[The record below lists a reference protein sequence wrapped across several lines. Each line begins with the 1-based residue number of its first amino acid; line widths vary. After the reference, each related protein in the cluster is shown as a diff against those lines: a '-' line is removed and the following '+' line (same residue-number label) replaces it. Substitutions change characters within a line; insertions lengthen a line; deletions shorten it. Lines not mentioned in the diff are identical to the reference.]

1 MSDNKSTG
9 AYIERLHVLVAPLRQ
24 HRMVWLEVTVITL
37 SAVAL
42 GIFFQHDDPF
52 QIRGEFPWIWL
63 APVLLALRYGVAPGF
78 VSSLLLIAVWQLM
91 DYLSETREVFPEQ
104 FFLGGLIMVLV
115 CGEFSAVWSTRLRR
129 AEETNQYLDERL
141 SRITLRHLLL
151 RLSHDR
157 MEQEILTKP
166 VTLRDALGGLRQLT
180 AEQSDA
186 RLPAAAPLAQLLTQ
200 YCQLESAAIFVPKD
214 GGGYARVCAVGEP
227 PELSADDPL
236 LCYALEQKTLSHLQL
251 EGVAEGALASPYL
264 VVAPILTSEKTLL
277 GVLAIE
283 RMPFLALNAENLQM
297 LSVMLGYYAD
307 CVNDAGSTRKF
318 KAVLPAAPADF
329 AAEFSRLLH
338 LQRAFGIN
346 SYIVALPFDND
357 EHGRQAVANLT
368 RIRRG
373 LDVAW
378 QVTVGGRVW
387 TVNLMPL
394 ANGAAVEGYLLRI
407 ESMLQDYIQIGLEE
421 WRLTPIRIGLD
432 EADPLES
439 LKNTLGAAP

>member
-1 MSDNKSTG
+1 MSNSRDNL
-9 AYIERLHVLVAPLRQ
+9 IERFRRVVAPLRQ
-24 HRMVWLEVTVITL
+24 HRLVWLETVFITL
-37 SAVAL
+37 CAVAL
-42 GIFFQHDDPF
+42 GIFFQHDNPF
-52 QIRGEFPWIWL
+52 QVGGEFPWIWL

-91 DYLSETREVFPEQ
+91 DYLSETHEVFPEQ
-104 FFLGGLIMVLV
+104 FFLGGLILVLV
-115 CGEFSAVWSTRLRR
+115 CGEFSAAWSTRLRR

-141 SRITLRHLLL
+141 GRITLRHLLL

-166 VTLRDALGGLRQLT
+166 ITLRDALGGLRQLT
-180 AEQSDA
+180 VAQSDD
-186 RLPAAAPLAQLLTQ
+186 RLPAAGPLVQLLTQ
-200 YCQLESAAIFVPKD
+200 YCQLESAAIFVPKE
-214 GGGYARVCAVGEP
+214 GGGYARVSAVGEP
-227 PELSADDPL
+227 PDLSADDPL
-236 LCYALEQKTLSHLQL
+236 LCYALEQKTLSHLQIAS
-251 EGVAEGALASPYL
+251 VAEGALASPYL
-264 VVAPILTSEKTLL
+264 VVAPILTSEKTML

-283 RMPFLALNAENLQM
+283 HMPFLALNAENLQM

-307 CVNDAGSTRKF
+307 CVNDAGSTRQF
-318 KAVLPAAPADF
+318 KAVLPTAPADF

-378 QVTVGGRVW
+378 QVNVGDRIW

-432 EADPLES
+432 EEDPLAS
-439 LKNTLGAAP
+439 LKNVLMAKA